1 FCVHLLTC
9 TAAQF
14 HCDPLTEYEIDDR
27 CCLKCGPGTHMTTS
41 ASCEDPDCVECAE
54 NEYQETYTYA
64 TRCKRQPYCDP
75 NRNFRTSIHSS
86 KNTRA
91 VCMCELGFHCSSDE
105 CLTCVPHTA
114 CEPGFG
120 AQPKGNHSQDTVCE
134 KCLHGTFSNENSW
147 DGVCHKWT
155 TCEEG
160 YDVVEKGSDVLD
172 NKCAGISTAMIII
185 LLVFMVVSVLTA
197 VHCVEAPVAE
207 KEQLQ
212 SEAQNGGITSPEEDQ
227 YEDGDKPSSPEGVRT
242 ENGNLV
248 TQEDGKSDILSWPES
263 QTTEATV

>member
-1 FCVHLLTC
+1 MLALYILLL
-9 TAAQF
+9 F
-14 HCDPLTEYEIDDR
+14 LNNYVV
-27 CCLKCGPGTHMTTS
+27 LS
-41 ASCEDPDCVECAE
+41 SCEDPDCVECAE

-120 AQPKGNHSQDTVCE
+120 VDVVLLSGNHSQDTVCE

-172 NKCAGISTAMIII
+172 NKCGEFLFLTDQHQHVIDTNT
-185 LLVFMVVSVLTA
+185 VSGFV
-197 VHCVEAPVAE
+197 P
-207 KEQLQ
+207 
-212 SEAQNGGITSPEEDQ
+212 
-227 YEDGDKPSSPEGVRT
+227 
-242 ENGNLV
+242 
-248 TQEDGKSDILSWPES
+248 
-263 QTTEATV
+263 